1 MHADESS
8 DAPDAWDVDGI
19 DAALLSQ
26 YVLGLASLP
35 EQRQVRDW
43 AASSPARGHE
53 LERWRR
59 AWAAQPA
66 SVAQAA
72 RVIDAAAGL
81 ARVREAIDRDA
92 QAVSLERDVRP
103 SVPRSPHRQDDGAG
117 YRRSTVQVLRRV
129 WPRGVASRWVAIAT
143 ALVVAWGLG
152 LGVSVSWHRTGR
164 PAAAGRDYTTVTGQ
178 RLSVT
183 LADGTRLTLAPA
195 SKVHVAAGYGRSG
208 IGRAVDLEGEVY
220 FAVVHD
226 AAQPFSVRT
235 RGAVVRDVGTAFDVR
250 AYPEDNAARIAVAE
264 GAVAISTS
272 AGGAVRER
280 PVRAGD
286 VATVGRNT
294 VSVQHGVDVEAIT
307 GWTAGRLVFDR
318 TPMTEVIAALSRWY
332 GAEIRLGSPSLAN
345 QRVSGVVEQA
355 SVAPALAWL
364 APAVG
369 ARVDRA
375 GDAYVLV
382 PRSDIWPDH
391 ATGGRTR

>member
-92 QAVSLERDVRP
+92 QAVSPERDVRP
-103 SVPRSPHRQDDGAG
+103 SVPTSPHRQDDGAG
-117 YRRSTVQVLRRV
+117 YRRSTVQLLHRIR
-129 WPRGVASRWVAIAT
+129 PRGVASRWVAIAT

-286 VATVGRNT
+286 VATVGPSG
-294 VSVQHGVDVEAIT
+294 VAVEHGVDVANL
-307 GWTAGRLVFDR
+307 TAWATGRLVFDEAPLR
-318 TPMTEVIAALSRWY
+318 DVVADLSRWY
-332 GAEIRLGSPSLAN
+332 GAIVMLGDTSLNSMPVTTTATG
-345 QRVSGVVEQA
+345 QPVDEVLR
-355 SVAPALAWL
+355 ALATS
-364 APAVG
+364 VQ
-369 ARVDRA
+369 ARVERRN
-375 GDAYVLV
+375 GGYVLV
-382 PRSDIWPDH
+382 PVNH
-391 ATGGRTR
+391 AVGRGRR